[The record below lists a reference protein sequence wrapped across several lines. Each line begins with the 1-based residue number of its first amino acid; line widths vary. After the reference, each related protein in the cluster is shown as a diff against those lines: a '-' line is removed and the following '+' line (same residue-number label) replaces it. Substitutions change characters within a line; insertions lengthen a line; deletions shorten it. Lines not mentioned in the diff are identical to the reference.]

1 MSDTC
6 SMWNYT
12 YVIFGILSGRLGIIL
27 VQVLKNRKVPL
38 NSPFNLLNSSPFSL
52 LSFHLDISDNVSK
65 LKEVLSKAKDLEKMI
80 LSFSLLAFVI

>member
-1 MSDTC
+1 
-6 SMWNYT
+6 MWNYT

-38 NSPFNLLNSSPFSL
+38 NSPFVKCKRKIRAISP
-52 LSFHLDISDNVSK
+52 NVSR

-80 LSFSLLAFVI
+80 KSSSLLAFVI